1 MTRHLAIV
9 LVGLLSA
16 SPAAAEEGTSTVA
29 KDDTVWVYPRIPS
42 EEEKVAALKQAY
54 ALAGNS
60 FSGGPMIDL
69 TLPPPPKK
77 IQTIPITPTPEKR
90 ASADLCQRF
99 GMRKVT
105 TGTSWRCRK

>member
-1 MTRHLAIV
+1 MIRIITAV
-9 LVGLLSA
+9 LVLAGTAL
-16 SPAAAEEGTSTVA
+16 AEEGGTMIVA

-54 ALAGNS
+54 SLAGNS

-69 TLPPPPKK
+69 TQPPPPKV
-77 IQTIPITPTPEKR
+77 IQTVPVEPAPEKR
-90 ASADLCQRF
+90 ASADLCQRY
-99 GMRKVT
+99 GMRKVV